1 MFVGIHVANPTY
13 VAMMVSTRP
22 NFPLMPDPIYRFE
35 WDSNKERTNIV
46 KHDGVTFRLAS
57 TVLHDPLAI
66 TIFDDEHSEY
76 EDRWVSIGQAANGQT
91 LVVVHTFMQLDEQF
105 VEVRLISARKADKLE
120 RQDYEA
126 ATR

>member
-1 MFVGIHVANPTY
+1 MSADV
-13 VAMMVSTRP
+13 
-22 NFPLMPDPIYRFE
+22 MPASAPEPFPIYRFE
-35 WDSNKERTNIV
+35 WDSNKERINIA

-76 EDRWVSIGQAANGQT
+76 EERWVSIGQAANGQT
-91 LVVVHTFMQLDEQF
+91 LVVVHTFAQIDAQHI
-105 VEVRLISARKADKLE
+105 EVRLISARKADKQE

-126 ATR
+126 APR